1 MDFNW
6 IRTTGSTPFQCL
18 SSRFSF
24 THVPPTSPRTLI
36 RLRKLAMNLG
46 LKYVYVGNISD
57 DEGNSTF
64 CHNCSTLLIR
74 RNGYQNEILE
84 LQDGKCKKCG
94 IGIPGFSIS
103 QIIFFSWSHF
113 QKTARL
119 KAEYNYLTDLQY
131 LYQIGRIK
139 SSQTDCQIE
148 YLTNTINIFT
158 IILNISMSYRY

>member
-1 MDFNW
+1 MTYKKIKSIRQKIRFLKNLFLGSVLISIFCLLIIPVLSFATPVIQGCQVLPANNIWNTPVDRLPVDPHSSAYISSIGTNSAFHPDF
-6 IRTTGSTPFQCL
+6 Q
-18 SSRFSF
+18 F

-94 IGIPGFSIS
+94 IGIPG
-103 QIIFFSWSHF
+103 IFH
-113 QKTARL
+113 
-119 KAEYNYLTDLQY
+119 
-131 LYQIGRIK
+131 
-139 SSQTDCQIE
+139 
-148 YLTNTINIFT
+148 
-158 IILNISMSYRY
+158 